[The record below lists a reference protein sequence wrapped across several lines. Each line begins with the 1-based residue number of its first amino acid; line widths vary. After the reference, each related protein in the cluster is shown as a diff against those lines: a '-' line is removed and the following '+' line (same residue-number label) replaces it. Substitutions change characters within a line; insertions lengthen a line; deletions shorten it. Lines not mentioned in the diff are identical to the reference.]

1 MRYVLYEASNK
12 TILLSREVQFLKN
25 YIALMSLRYTNKV
38 SIQMDFPAEVP
49 EVQIPP
55 LLLSLLWKMLLSME
69 SVIGASL
76 LFMS

>member
-38 SIQMDFPAEVP
+38 SIKMDFPAEVLKCRF
-49 EVQIPP
+49 
-55 LLLSLLWKMLLSME
+55 LLCFLFLLWKTLLSME

-76 LFMS
+76 LFMF